1 MHMPVRREHA
11 LMLAPGRGG
20 TVVEARFSGIG

>member
-11 LMLAPGRGG
+11 LMLAPGRAAPG
-20 TVVEARFSGIG
+20 SGIG

>member
-11 LMLAPGRGG
+11 LMLAPGRAGPA
-20 TVVEARFSGIG
+20 VKVRFSGMG